1 MSRRILFGQRLAP
14 GKPLA
19 MRPSSMRT
27 AALFF
32 LTNLIVLA
40 GARVTSQEQFKRF
53 LQDRSPTSLTY
64 NFERGYVEVPAGEKC
79 PAKATAFF
87 FLHISKEGVVET
99 ARGHLIALSS
109 DLRGIALSWAHSLLR
124 QMHFRPLLYDNR

>member
-87 FLHISKEGVVET
+87 PCISAKKGLLK
-99 ARGHLIALSS
+99 RQG
-109 DLRGIALSWAHSLLR
+109 GI
-124 QMHFRPLLYDNR
+124 